1 MFNPQ
6 PKPVKAEKKPKA
18 RIKPVSKVH
27 AKELRSYFQKRKD
40 FLETHKVCQAKLIR
54 CEGKAVEVHHSG
66 GRIGKLLNDVSLF
79 IALCRSC
86 HDQIHNKLGANEL
99 RDKGLKK

>member
-1 MFNPQ
+1 VFNPQ
-6 PKPVKAEKKPKA
+6 PKPIKPEKKPKA

-54 CEGKAVEVHHSG
+54 CEGKAVEVHHCAK
-66 GRIGKLLNDVSLF
+66 RGKNLNNESTFMAVC
-79 IALCRSC
+79 AAC
-86 HDQIHNKLGANEL
+86 HNQIERVISAVERRERGF
-99 RDKGLKK
+99 LK